1 MKSRSISL
9 NESKLSDLESEEGIF
24 DFNDNL
30 TTYIELLNKRI
41 NMKNYHG
48 FPADFYTKDP
58 ILDIGY
64 IISEPLWIINSL
76 NYSPYG
82 FIKINQEHQN
92 LINNAS
98 FCGFIHKNNFFLLAY
113 NQQNLFLY
121 DCNYLNNKA
130 KNNFI
135 FNITLNAE
143 KGENIINAQFLPN
156 DLGKS
161 YFIIITDAYN
171 SYLLN
176 INMSNGN
183 TNNINYN
190 FEKIKDKYS
199 QSILAKSFND
209 ILHFNNMSS
218 FKNHNFISNI

>member
-82 FIKINQEHQN
+82 FIKINQEHQ
-92 LINNAS
+92 L
-98 FCGFIHKNNFFLLAY
+98 
-113 NQQNLFLY
+113 
-121 DCNYLNNKA
+121 
-130 KNNFI
+130 
-135 FNITLNAE
+135 
-143 KGENIINAQFLPN
+143 
-156 DLGKS
+156 
-161 YFIIITDAYN
+161 
-171 SYLLN
+171 
-176 INMSNGN
+176 
-183 TNNINYN
+183 
-190 FEKIKDKYS
+190 
-199 QSILAKSFND
+199 
-209 ILHFNNMSS
+209 
-218 FKNHNFISNI
+218 